1 MKGKGL
7 KRFRW
12 LAAFLAGA
20 AWLILAGVAL
30 GAEAAGE
37 HGGVTPEKI
46 SDLIWRTVNF
56 LVFAGILGYL
66 LVKKFPIKDFFA
78 KRSQEIAQNLGELE
92 AKKAAAAQ
100 ALKEAETRL
109 AQVEAERDKIIR
121 QFVEEGEKE
130 KAKIIE
136 KAEMVASRIKEMAA
150 LSIAQETKKAAQQLK
165 QEIALQA
172 TELAEKLIKE
182 KITPADQQ
190 RLVDEYLEKVVE
202 KH

>member
-12 LAAFLAGA
+12 EAAFLAGV

-46 SDLIWRTVNF
+46 SDLVWRTVNF

-78 KRSQEIAQNLGELE
+78 KRSQEIAQSLSELE

-100 ALKEAETRL
+100 ALKEAEARL
-109 AQVEAERDKIIR
+109 AQVEAAREQIIR

>member
-7 KRFRW
+7 KRFQW
-12 LAAFLAGA
+12 LAAFLAGV
-20 AWLILAGVAL
+20 AWLILAGVAF

-46 SDLIWRTVNF
+46 ADLIWRTVNF

-78 KRSQEIAQNLGELE
+78 KRSQEIAQSLGELE

-100 ALKEAETRL
+100 ALKEAEARL